1 MKLTNIAFIL
11 SSILSTSWGFT
22 PSSSSSFTQSFSIQ
36 TQKSQHQIQLHQ
48 SHKIDKMVYSSRRQ
62 NGKSGTEMKM
72 MFDQLANAI
81 TEVTRDIGGRKK

>member
-1 MKLTNIAFIL
+1 
-11 SSILSTSWGFT
+11 
-22 PSSSSSFTQSFSIQ
+22 
-36 TQKSQHQIQLHQ
+36 
-48 SHKIDKMVYSSRRQ
+48 MVYSSRRQ